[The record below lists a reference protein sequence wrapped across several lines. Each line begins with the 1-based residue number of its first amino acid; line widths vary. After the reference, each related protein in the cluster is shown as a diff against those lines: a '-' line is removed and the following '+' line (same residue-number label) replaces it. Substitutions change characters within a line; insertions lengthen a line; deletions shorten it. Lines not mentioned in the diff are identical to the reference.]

1 MLHNRL
7 FSAPKP
13 PVVLPESGYIRLPL
27 VLAYTGLSKST
38 WYAGVKDGIY
48 PRQHKIGRRAVGWD
62 VDDIRIWKQAN
73 KAAS

>member
-1 MLHNRL
+1 MNHARL
-7 FSAPKP
+7 FSEPAQ
-13 PVVLPESGYIRLPL
+13 PVTLPASGYIRLPL

-62 VDDIRIWKQAN
+62 VDDIRSWQQAN
-73 KAAS
+73 KAAL